1 MIDIKDL
8 RVGQSMYEVQS
19 GYERGLHKEE
29 IDTVQEV
36 TVTKVGKRYVTV
48 KSEIG
53 FRTFD
58 SKEDFKIYDG
68 YSYKRLDRALYA
80 SVQDYHDE
88 LKKEKTLKMIRDYFS
103 YDYKRFNLLS
113 LEELESI
120 NSIIDKY

>member
-68 YSYKRLDRALYA
+68 YSYERLDRALYA

-88 LKKEKTLKMIRDYFS
+88 LKKEKTLKKIRDYFS

>member
-48 KSEIG
+48 KSKIG

-68 YSYKRLDRALYA
+68 YSYKRLDCALYA
-80 SVQDYHDE
+80 SVQDYLDE
-88 LKKEKTLKMIRDYFS
+88 LKKEKTLKKIRDYFS